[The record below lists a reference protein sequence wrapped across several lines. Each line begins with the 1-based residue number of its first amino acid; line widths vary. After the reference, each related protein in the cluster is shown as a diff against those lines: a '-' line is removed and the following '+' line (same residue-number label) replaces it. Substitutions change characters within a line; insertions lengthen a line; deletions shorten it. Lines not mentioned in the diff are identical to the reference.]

1 MKSIKELKWK
11 QKLKRLAWKMK
22 HVYKQLYKIM
32 TKDSQSSYLQL
43 LMSRSITSKLKLLIS
58 FTKLLQVHEHSKY
71 HILSNQYLTRPI
83 NF

>member
-43 LMSRSITSKLKLLIS
+43 LMSRSITSKLKFVDIFYQTITS
-58 FTKLLQVHEHSKY
+58 T
-71 HILSNQYLTRPI
+71 
-83 NF
+83 

>member
-43 LMSRSITSKLKLLIS
+43 LMSRSITCKLKIVWN
-58 FTKLLQVHEHSKY
+58 LLQK
-71 HILSNQYLTRPI
+71 
-83 NF
+83 